1 MKEEQI
7 QNLHL
12 ASQIGG
18 KPVIGID
25 EINVLIHK
33 HRRWQTY

>member
-1 MKEEQI
+1 MKEKKLE
-7 QNLHL
+7 NLHL

-18 KPVIGID
+18 KPVIGNA

-33 HRRWQTY
+33 QRRWLQV